1 MEKRSLALWQFGGYV
16 FTSALGT
23 LLHFLY
29 DLTGESVAVS
39 FFSAVNESTWEHMK
53 IAFWPM
59 FIFAIIQSFYF
70 KDRND
75 YWNIKLKGI
84 LFGIFISIILI

>member
-29 DLTGESVAVS
+29 DLTGENVAVS

-53 IAFWPM
+53 LLFFPM
-59 FIFAIIQSFYF
+59 F
-70 KDRND
+70 
-75 YWNIKLKGI
+75 
-84 LFGIFISIILI
+84 LFSLFDVKFVRLLIVCALRHR